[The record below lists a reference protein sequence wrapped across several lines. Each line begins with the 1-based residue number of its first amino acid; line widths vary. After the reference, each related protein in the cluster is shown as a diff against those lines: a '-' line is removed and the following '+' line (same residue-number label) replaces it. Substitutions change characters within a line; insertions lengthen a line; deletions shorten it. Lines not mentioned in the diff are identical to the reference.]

1 MKNTDT
7 DFGYTVLDFADG
19 LEAYLFVEHE
29 MIPNVVDSDLKPAD
43 IDEGMRRVLV
53 AGRIIAAYSPRSR
66 VGESVTTTAD
76 ELISVTQALQ
86 IFESK
91 IKCSIDDLIEPLGA
105 IVKIVKEDKLDL
117 LINEMNK

>member
-1 MKNTDT
+1 MNNSDI

-19 LEAYLFVEHE
+19 LDAYMFVDNE
-29 MIPNVVDSDLKPAD
+29 MIPNIVDKDGTPSV

-53 AGRIIAAYSPRSR
+53 AGRILAAYSPRSR
-66 VGESVTTTAD
+66 EGESLTTTSD
-76 ELISVTQALQ
+76 ELYAVAHALS

-91 IKCSIDDLIEPLGA
+91 LKCSIPELIEPLGA

-117 LINEMNK
+117 LLKEINK

>member
-1 MKNTDT
+1 MNNSDI

-19 LEAYLFVEHE
+19 LEAYLYVDNE
-29 MIPNVVDSDLKPAD
+29 MIPNIVDGDGKPSK

-53 AGRIIAAYSPRSR
+53 AGRILAAHSPRSR
-66 VGESVTTTAD
+66 IGESLTTTSD
-76 ELISVTQALQ
+76 ELYAVSHALQ

-91 IKCSIDDLIEPLGA
+91 IKCSIEELIEPLGA

-117 LINEMNK
+117 LLKEINK